1 MDMETIRVD
10 GERGY
15 IKMRKQP
22 IVWLALTLFLSG
34 TVAGALSTGDSLVSR
49 SYVLETYINS
59 VSEKA
64 KNTAGAL
71 GDIKTKIDGLAEQV
85 TADILRG
92 NLEAQ
97 VVAALGKS
105 VETKLHAG
113 NTVTV
118 QEGTEVIVNT
128 GQALSRKGTW
138 INLSTGKE
146 VGTQHALVT
155 KQRYLSADDD
165 AELTIVQ
172 DSVLMISGKYQTG
185 TSTTEIGTHYTDY
198 ADALH
203 SLGLF
208 QGSQKGYEL
217 TRPATRLEGLVML
230 IRLLGDES
238 KAKAFQGKHPFT
250 DVPAWANTYVAYA
263 YDKGYTSGISKTQF
277 GSTMQL
283 RYLDYMTFL
292 LRALGYSD
300 HGGDFQWNTADQ
312 AAVDHGIQ
320 TAAERAEIKKQGRF
334 LRDHVAYTSY
344 RTLFAKNKDGI
355 RLCDVLIQHGVF
367 TQKQLE
373 AVEQKGL

>member
-1 MDMETIRVD
+1 
-10 GERGY
+10 
-15 IKMRKQP
+15 MRKQP
-22 IVWLALTLFLSG
+22 IVWLALALFLSG

-49 SYVLETYINS
+49 SYVLGTYINS

-64 KNTAGAL
+64 KGAAGAL
-71 GDIKTKIDGLAEQV
+71 GDTKTKLDGLTEQV
-85 TADILRG
+85 TADALKSS
-92 NLEAQ
+92 LETQ
-97 VVAALGKS
+97 VAAALGKS
-105 VETKLHAG
+105 VETKLQTG

-118 QEGTEVIVNT
+118 QAGTEVILKT
-128 GQALSRKGTW
+128 GKVLTRKGAW
-138 INLSTGKE
+138 LNLSTGKE
-146 VGTQHALVT
+146 VGAQHALT
-155 KQRYLSADDD
+155 ASQRYLSADDD
-165 AELTIVQ
+165 AELIIAQ
-172 DSVLMISGKYQTG
+172 DSVLMISGSYEIG
-185 TSTTEIGTHYTDY
+185 TSTTETGARYTAY

-217 TRPATRLEGLVML
+217 TRPATRLEGVVML

-300 HGGDFQWNTADQ
+300 RGGDFQWNTADQ

-320 TAAERAEIKKQGRF
+320 TAAERDEIKKQGRF

-344 RTLFAKNKDGI
+344 RTLFAKNKDGK

-373 AVEQKGL
+373 VVEQKCL